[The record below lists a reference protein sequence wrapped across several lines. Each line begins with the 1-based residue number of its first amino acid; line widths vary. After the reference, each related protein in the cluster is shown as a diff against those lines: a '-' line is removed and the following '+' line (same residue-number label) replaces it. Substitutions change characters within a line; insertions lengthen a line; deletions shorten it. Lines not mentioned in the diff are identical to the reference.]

1 MPDDVLIEDTDGV
14 RTLTLN
20 RPKKLNALN
29 FALTQALV
37 AALEQVDADPSVG
50 CVVLTG
56 AGRGFCAG
64 ADLNEFSQLTGDDA
78 DLVEKRSRLTQRL
91 HELFPRLR
99 VPIISAVNGV
109 AMGGGAGLAIAA
121 DVVIAA
127 EHATFGYPEIT
138 HGIVAAIVMTNLVRV
153 AGQRKAFEL
162 VATGDPITA
171 DEALAVGLINH
182 VVGANRVMPV
192 AMGFAERL
200 AGMDRVAMRETKR
213 LLGRVG
219 DLPFDEALEL
229 GRRANEAM
237 RGAGRR

>member
-1 MPDDVLIEDTDGV
+1 MPDDVLIEDADGV

-29 FALTQALV
+29 FDLTQALV
-37 AALEQVDADPSVG
+37 AALEQVDADASVG

-109 AMGGGAGLAIAA
+109 ARGGGAGLAIAA

-162 VATGDPITA
+162 VATGEPITA

-182 VVGANRVMPV
+182 VVAADRVLPV